1 MREAITSLDLNFT
14 NAGGGHTASVTTVL
28 GGKALDGGAGL
39 GTVFGG
45 MGEVNDF
52 SNPQIA
58 SAMSRFICTQLTTSA
73 GPVKKTQMRRY
84 SDRTSLLLESII
96 VLVRGEGCAPEGGE
110 GEQNIPYY
118 SEVSN
123 SPLQPFKTM
132 GPRKK
137 GSVIEIGRIYNQEAA
152 AAYNGVK
159 MGLIYQNKELK
170 KDLCLNLDFV
180 SDRYEAAP
188 DLAQYELK
196 FGYTLKDFKT
206 MLGLAGVS
214 VRGLPSRENVLFE
227 ASGTLSSVV
236 STVASY
242 LGYFWF
248 IDPDTGGLIFV
259 DTETA
264 SALVVPDYTNTED
277 PNIVNASFTESMITN
292 KIVNTYSGTT
302 EKKQGAGGSQ
312 SRSDL
317 RSRKAFFK
325 NVKLESFESFM
336 KTITKDELAV
346 FFAIFNQDQSTD
358 VFDKFTY
365 IVTMLAKEKATA
377 EDRPEDEGESIL
389 SDRFGERMEGFDIKN
404 LYDYEPHCIE
414 QHSFLGKNGGGEFS
428 IFSTNKEPTDEI
440 AKKTKLRLFPNRL
453 GVGHD
458 GGMFKY
464 YLMNDSKTSGT
475 TKMPKPSGSDLY
487 AFLSA
492 YFQIAGG
499 IFVSNGYGEYK
510 ADRMQFTNTNN
521 ISISGPYE
529 GKTFIHEI
537 PELSAVSDV
546 FDILKISPTTI
557 KEMAEHTNGKARAKN
572 DFFFV
577 ALKTIP
583 KLERPIIDKGGFRAE
598 PVDWFPFIEST
609 EYFEPVL
616 LRPNDLFVGGPEI
629 KWSDNAKMVLDIIAQ
644 SIKNYKEAI
653 EWEKQ
658 LPLRYT
664 RNKTPVNKK
673 SEEGEEE
680 EDNIIADSSEGD
692 QQESDLFDRF
702 DMRYW
707 GIEQP
712 PWNILNKLS
721 LSGSSGSTVEMTA
734 LRAIRGRYRNSSYRP
749 SSSSRTIYGLNIPK
763 FTPTLN
769 SISLN
774 VGSDGITTTVN
785 ESTIKLI
792 PPDQSFI
799 KAMGMEALTPKSM
812 MPKGFSAAQRNLF
825 GL

>member
-28 GGKALDGGAGL
+28 GGKALDGGEGL

-110 GEQNIPYY
+110 GEQNTPYY

-123 SPLQPFKTM
+123 SPLQPFRTM

-196 FGYTLKDFKT
+196 LGYTLTDFKA

-214 VRGLPSRENVLFE
+214 VKGLPSRDNVLFE

-236 STVASY
+236 STVAAY
-242 LGYFWF
+242 MGYFWF

-277 PNIVNASFTESMITN
+277 PNITNASFTESMITN

-325 NVKLESFESFM
+325 NVKLESFEKFM
-336 KTITKDELAV
+336 DTITKDDLAL

-365 IVTMLAKEKATA
+365 ILTLLAKEK
-377 EDRPEDEGESIL
+377 ESDRPEDEEDSIL
-389 SDRFGERMEGFDIKN
+389 TDRFGDRMKNLLFRKN
-404 LYDYEPHCIE
+404 LYNYEPYVS
-414 QHSFLGKNGGGEFS
+414 QQYSFLGKNGGDEFALYGTRDWIS
-428 IFSTNKEPTDEI
+428 EKI
-440 AKKTKLRLFPNRL
+440 AKQTKLRLFPHRMGDNHKG
-453 GVGHD
+453 GV
-458 GGMFKY
+458 FKY
-464 YLMNDSKTSGT
+464 YQMNDKGTLGT
-475 TKMPKPSGSDLY
+475 TKMPKPSGTDLY

-499 IFVSNGYGEYK
+499 VFVSNGYGEYK
-510 ADRMQFTNTNN
+510 ADRMQFTNTSQ
-521 ISISGPYE
+521 ITISGPYE
-529 GKTFIHEI
+529 GKTFVHEI

-546 FDILKISPTTI
+546 FDIIKISPVTI
-557 KEMAEHTNGKARAKN
+557 KEMAEHTNGKARSKN

-577 ALKTIP
+577 ALKTLA

-598 PVDWFPFIEST
+598 PVDWQPFIEST
-609 EYFEPVL
+609 EYFEPAQ
-616 LRPNDLFVGGPEI
+616 LRPNDLFVGGPNV
-629 KWSDNAKMVLDIIAQ
+629 KWKDNCVMVLDILAQ
-644 SIKNYKEAI
+644 SIKNYKEAV

-658 LPLRYT
+658 LPLRYM

-702 DMRYW
+702 DMKYW
-707 GIEQP
+707 GVEQP
-712 PWNILNKLS
+712 NWDLLNKLS
-721 LSGSSGSTVEMTA
+721 LSASSGSTVEMKA
-734 LRAIRGRYRNSSYRP
+734 LRAIRGKYRHSSYRP
-749 SSSSRTIYGLNIPK
+749 SSSSRTIYGLDIPK

-769 SISLN
+769 SIALT
-774 VGSDGITTTVN
+774 VGSDGITTTIN
-785 ESTIKLI
+785 ESTVKLI
-792 PPDQSFI
+792 PPDQSFLLTQ
-799 KAMGMEALTPKSM
+799 GMEALSPKSTV
-812 MPKGFSAAQRNLF
+812 PKSFSAGQRNLF